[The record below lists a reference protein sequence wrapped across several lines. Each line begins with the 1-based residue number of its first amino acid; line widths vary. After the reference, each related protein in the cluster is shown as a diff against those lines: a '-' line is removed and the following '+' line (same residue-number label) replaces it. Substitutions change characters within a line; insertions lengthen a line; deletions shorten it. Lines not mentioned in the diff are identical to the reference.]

1 MAINV
6 IFWVLIIAFVIPGFI
21 FGFKKLLGHKDSIAA
36 FKKFG
41 YPLWFMH
48 ALGFVEIT
56 GSTLMLFN
64 ATRVYGISIFP
75 FILAGATYTHLK
87 VKDGTKIVM
96 KPLLVGLHLL
106 IIFLFTFLMPGICII
121 GL

>member
-1 MAINV
+1 MAIKI

-48 ALGFVEIT
+48 VLGFVEIT
-56 GSTLMLFN
+56 ASTLLLFN
-64 ATRVYGISIFP
+64 PTRIYGIAIFP
-75 FILAGATYTHLK
+75 LILAGAIYTHVK
-87 VKDGTKIVM
+87 VKDGAKVVM
-96 KPLLVGLHLL
+96 KPILVGLHLL
-106 IIFLFTFLMPGICII
+106 IIFLFTFLIPGICIT

>member
-1 MAINV
+1 MALQI

-21 FGFKKLLGHKDSIAA
+21 FGFKKLWGHKDSIAA

-41 YPLWFMH
+41 YPFWFMH

-64 ATRVYGISIFP
+64 TTRIYGIAIFP
-75 FILAGATYTHLK
+75 LILAGAIYTHVK
-87 VKDGTKIVM
+87 VKDRSKVVM
-96 KPLLVGLHLL
+96 KPILVGLHLL
-106 IIFLFTFLMPGICII
+106 IIFLFTFLIPGICIT

>member
-1 MAINV
+1 MAAQI
-6 IFWVLIIAFVIPGFI
+6 IFWLLIAAFVIPGYI
-21 FGFKKLLGHKDSIAA
+21 FGFKKLFGHQHSIAQ

-48 ALGFVEIT
+48 VLGLMEIT

-64 ATRVYGISIFP
+64 PTRIYGIAIFP
-75 FILAGATYTHLK
+75 IILAGAIYTHVK
-87 VKDGTKIVM
+87 VNDGKKVVM
-96 KPLLVGLHLL
+96 KPIIAGVVLLV
-106 IIFLFTFLMPGICII
+106 IFLFTFFVPGLCVS